1 MTVAR
6 TSFPK
11 RAEQVLIGG
20 MMVGIALITQ
30 RSDLDL
36 FKTGL
41 SVLVVCTLLQIAVG
55 NIPKQGSILGSLVRI
70 ALILLLVAAI
80 FGAGVLLVPFLSRLG
95 R

>member
-1 MTVAR
+1 MAR

-36 FKTGL
+36 FKAGL

-80 FGAGVLLVPFLSRLG
+80 FGAGVLLVPILSRLG